1 MIDSRAHSFHRARRD
16 AVDSLERSIDRSN
29 EESRRRARRRA
40 GRREGGMCDL
50 ASSDLSSWDILS
62 VLERGRG
69 GADVVAR
76 VGDDVGAFDDEA
88 FWNGIGVGV
97 GADARGM
104 VTEDGGERRGG
115 GDEETA
121 TRRRGGAR
129 RFERALA
136 ACEASIE
143 ALCGGALVD
152 GMDPMEALDAPM
164 RRPTGAATTRRRV
177 GARRGAYRLA
187 VEASVEKLEDG
198 FRWRKYGNKML
209 SGQRHPRGY
218 YKCTTVPKT
227 AKFHKQVERT
237 SSGGGAAEER
247 YLITYYGDR
256 DILDALYRR
265 LQSESSRGTA
275 KIGSILSTRR

>member
-1 MIDSRAHSFHRARRD
+1 M
-16 AVDSLERSIDRSN
+16 
-29 EESRRRARRRA
+29 
-40 GRREGGMCDL
+40 
-50 ASSDLSSWDILS
+50 
-62 VLERGRG
+62 
-69 GADVVAR
+69 
-76 VGDDVGAFDDEA
+76 GDDVGAFDDEA
-88 FWNGIGVGV
+88 FWNGIGVDV
-97 GADARGM
+97 GAEVRGV
-104 VTEDGGERRGG
+104 VTEEGGERRVG

-237 SSGGGAAEER
+237 SSGVGAAEER